1 MKKSSDKSPVRRH
14 DTAKQFNSD
23 AESSSSSFTDSEST
37 CSFLTPSMEF
47 PHRISF
53 RQMDLSE
60 AAPSSTNLDITELT
74 RSDSSETELIPSES
88 NKIEN
93 LAPNEDISVSTS
105 SSMTRSLFIDRILA
119 RMKKSPL
126 LSPGRRGDKTSPV
139 RRLDRRD
146 ALRNISYDAGEDCF
160 GSTSSLLMTRSLDFP
175 NRTSFRVGGV
185 DEGEIDRIYRYF
197 DVSGPEDFAISSD
210 AWEAGKERS
219 SSDVVNRLKS
229 LDIDCQEVYSQGLS
243 EAGPSGVVVASNLTL
258 SESNKIEK
266 LSTLTDKE
274 VVDGDTVENKRGIE
288 RKPTIL
294 VKSRGYLVPNDVV
307 AVGGGI
313 KGVRPPVL
321 NLTLADKEVVDVG
334 MVENKSDIERKPT
347 ILVKSK
353 GYLVPNDAVVVGG
366 GMKVIPP
373 VLNLPQEDKE
383 VVDGGTAEN
392 RSGIKGVRPSVLKP
406 PPVMK
411 LPPVDLPGSSWD
423 FLTHFAPDSETVR
436 RPSSS
441 SSSENGC
448 DEEEAWDEKVET
460 EETGD
465 MFIQVDD
472 TTDEACSFTTNECDS
487 SSSVS
492 NTSPIYVSGGSIN
505 TSWQK
510 GQLLRRGS
518 FGSVYEAISEDG
530 LFFAVEEV
538 SLLDQGSQAQECIQQ
553 LEGEVALLSQ
563 LEHRNI
569 LRYRGTDKDGSNLYI
584 FLELVT
590 QGSLLKLYQRY
601 QLRDSVVSLYT
612 KQILDGLKYLHDKGF
627 IHRDI
632 KCANILV
639 DAYGAVKLADFGL
652 AKVSKLNDSKSCKG
666 TPFWMA
672 PEVVNPKGNDD
683 GYGNPADIWS
693 LGCTVLEMCTGHI
706 PYSGLTPV
714 QAQIRIER
722 GTLPDIPD
730 TLLLDARDFI
740 VTCLKVNPEERPTA
754 AELLNHPFVRRPLP
768 SSGSGSA
775 SPLIRR

>member
-23 AESSSSSFTDSEST
+23 EVSSSSSFTDSEST

-53 RQMDLSE
+53 RQIDLSE

-74 RSDSSETELIPSES
+74 RFDSSETEVIPSES

-146 ALRNISYDAGEDCF
+146 ALRNINYDAGED
-160 GSTSSLLMTRSLDFP
+160 SSSLLMTRSLDFP
-175 NRTSFRVGGV
+175 NRTSFRVGGI

-229 LDIDCQEVYSQGLS
+229 LDIDCHEVQSQGLS

-258 SESNKIEK
+258 SESNKIEN
-266 LSTLTDKE
+266 LSSLTDKE
-274 VVDGDTVENKRGIE
+274 VVDGGTVENNGGIE
-288 RKPTIL
+288 QKPPIL

-366 GMKVIPP
+366 GIKVIPP
-373 VLNLPQEDKE
+373 VLNLPQENKE
-383 VVDGGTAEN
+383 VVDGGTVEN
-392 RSGIKGVRPSVLKP
+392 RSGIKGVGPSVLKP

-423 FLTHFAPDSETVR
+423 FLTDFAPDNETVR

-448 DEEEAWDEKVET
+448 DEEEAGDEKVET

-553 LEGEVALLSQ
+553 LEGEIALLSQ

-601 QLRDSVVSLYT
+601 QLRESVVSLYT

-639 DAYGAVKLADFGL
+639 DANGAVKLADFGL

-672 PEVVNPKGNDD
+672 PEVINPKGNDD
-683 GYGNPADIWS
+683 GYGSPADIWS

-714 QAQIRIER
+714 EVQIRIER

-730 TLLLDARDFI
+730 NLSLDAQDFI

-768 SSGSGSA
+768 SSSSGSA
-775 SPLIRR
+775 SPLICR